1 MSILLAVFAAVAF
14 SIGASHAA
22 DHPYPVRPVRMIV
35 SNATGSSPEITGRII
50 ASKLTAQTGQQ
61 FVVDAR
67 AGASGII
74 GVEIVKTAAPDGYTV
89 LVGSTTVFSGL
100 PALKP
105 NLSYDIERDFVRSRV
120 SHRLRT

>member
-1 MSILLAVFAAVAF
+1 MNKTFLPIFVPIVFG
-14 SIGASHAA
+14 IGASHAA
-22 DHPYPVRPVRMIV
+22 DQPYPVRPVRMIV
-35 SNATGSSPEITGRII
+35 SNATGSSPEITGRIV

-74 GVEIVKTAAPDGYTV
+74 GVELVKTAAPDGYTV
-89 LVGSTTVFSGL
+89 LIGSTTVFSGL

-105 NLSYDIERDFVRSRV
+105 NLSYDMER
-120 SHRLRT
+120 